1 MTSLARSLIA
11 GSALTM
17 MLLSPAFAESSSD
30 GSQILNGQVSLHTS
44 ISTVQTVID
53 NVGSNVGVQSVA
65 AGNVVDITTMND
77 THVTNDQYVSSVDIS
92 SDLGARVTNVGG
104 DVGIV
109 NQAVC

>member
-44 ISTVQTVID
+44 ISTVQAVVD
-53 NVGSNVGVQSVA
+53 NVGGDVGVQSVA

-77 THVTNDQYVSSVDIS
+77 TEVNTSQYTNAAQVTSTLNASIS
-92 SDLGARVTNVGG
+92 NV
-104 DVGIV
+104 
-109 NQAVC
+109 N